1 MQQASK
7 SSVATLVLGI
17 AAASLVLWYMNDR
30 PRGADRLPD
39 FSLPSLKDTER
50 VVSPQTLLERPAL
63 VNFWASWCL
72 ACRTE
77 HTLLLE
83 LAETKQIPLY
93 GVNFLDKRGDAI
105 RWLDYYGDPYIVS
118 AHDIEGSLGHAMG
131 AEALP
136 VTYLVGIDGE
146 ILYTHIG
153 PLSRTLL
160 EQSIMPKIIQSERA
174 QE

>member
-1 MQQASK
+1 M
-7 SSVATLVLGI
+7 
-17 AAASLVLWYMNDR
+17 
-30 PRGADRLPD
+30 
-39 FSLPSLKDTER
+39 
-50 VVSPQTLLERPAL
+50 
-63 VNFWASWCL
+63 
-72 ACRTE
+72 
-77 HTLLLE
+77 E